1 MNRSRL
7 KILWA
12 ALAVVVV
19 VLLAVGVLDQGERT
33 DAERARDLQEQ
44 VRCPQCRSQSVA
56 QSDTPS
62 ARGVKTVIRDQI
74 EAGRSDEEILDFI
87 ASSYGREVLLDPPG
101 SGFSGLVWALPVV
114 VVIVAVAGLVV
125 RFRDYRPGARIEV
138 TGADRDLV
146 ASALSSRSPASGAA
160 SDGGGATADDPP
172 MGPPAD
178 HTDEAEGAS

>member
-1 MNRSRL
+1 VNRSRL
-7 KILWA
+7 RILWIAVA
-12 ALAVVVV
+12 ALVV
-19 VLLAVGVLDQGERT
+19 VLLGIGVLDQGERS

-62 ARGVKTVIRDQI
+62 ARGVKTVINDQI
-74 EAGRSDEEILDFI
+74 EAGRTDEEILDFI

-125 RFRDYRPGARIEV
+125 RFRDYRPGAPTEV
-138 TGADRDLV
+138 SGADRDLV
-146 ASALSSRSPASGAA
+146 ASALASR
-160 SDGGGATADDPP
+160 
-172 MGPPAD
+172 
-178 HTDEAEGAS
+178 DEKVEDTP